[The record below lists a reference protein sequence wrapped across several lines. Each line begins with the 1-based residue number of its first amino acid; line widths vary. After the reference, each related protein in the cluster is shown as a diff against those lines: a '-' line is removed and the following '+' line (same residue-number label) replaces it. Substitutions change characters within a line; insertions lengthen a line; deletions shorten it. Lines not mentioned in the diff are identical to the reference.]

1 MTEHQKG
8 IDTMTI
14 RENYEAIRKI
24 LVANGETE
32 LVDFIDGRIAQ
43 TVKKNT
49 GERKPTAKQIEN
61 TGFKAEILAW
71 MDADTIY
78 TSADVQQGCPSLVA
92 AGLSPNRVSALM
104 TALEKE
110 GAVTSTIE
118 KRKHYYRLSA

>member
-78 TSADVQQGCPSLVA
+78 TSADVQQGCPSLVV

>member
-92 AGLSPNRVSALM
+92 ASLSPNRVSALM

-118 KRKHYYRLSA
+118 KRKHYYKLSA

>member
-118 KRKHYYRLSA
+118 KRKHYYKLSA

>member
-1 MTEHQKG
+1 
-8 IDTMTI
+8 MTI

-78 TSADVQQGCPSLVA
+78 TSADVQQGCPSLVV

>member
-43 TVKKNT
+43 TVKKNS

>member
-1 MTEHQKG
+1 
-8 IDTMTI
+8 MTI

-78 TSADVQQGCPSLVA
+78 TSADVQHHTVMNAIDLVT
-92 AGLSPNRVSALM
+92 AGSSCNLF
-104 TALEKE
+104 
-110 GAVTSTIE
+110 I
-118 KRKHYYRLSA
+118 

>member
-78 TSADVQQGCPSLVA
+78 TSADVQQGCPSLIA